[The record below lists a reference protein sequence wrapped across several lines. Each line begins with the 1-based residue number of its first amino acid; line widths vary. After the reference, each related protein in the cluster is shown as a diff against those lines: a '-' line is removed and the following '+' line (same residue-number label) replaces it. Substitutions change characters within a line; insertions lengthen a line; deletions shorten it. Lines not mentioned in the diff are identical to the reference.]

1 VVAIFLCSSL
11 VGGFGVGGLCGWIG
25 KALLYMVFWIGCSSV
40 LYSSSCDL
48 YMFILVE
55 KSYGSVFVLGW
66 MVGGLWDDSFCESA
80 FPVYGYLPVL
90 RGLVDG
96 DVQVVY
102 FVVSLCFC
110 RKF

>member
-1 VVAIFLCSSL
+1 MD
-11 VGGFGVGGLCGWIG
+11 GLCGWIG

-66 MVGGLWDDSFCESA
+66 VVGGEWNDSVCESG
-80 FPVYGYLPVL
+80 FYVYRYLPVS
-90 RGLVDG
+90 GDLVDG
-96 DVQVVY
+96 DFQVENH
-102 FVVSLCFC
+102 
-110 RKF
+110 